1 MVAGPGR
8 NELFTQDRIA
18 ADLDL
23 NELWPPRN
31 KEGSNCWPIKTNFCP
46 KTIEDDRTV
55 GDQYELL
62 RPRIELLAIDMKGIE
77 L

>member
-8 NELFTQDRIA
+8 NEFFTQDRIA

-31 KEGSNCWPIKTNFCP
+31 KEGS
-46 KTIEDDRTV
+46 
-55 GDQYELL
+55 DQNQLL
-62 RPRIELLAIDMKGIE
+62 PEND
-77 L
+77 